1 MYQAFFGL
9 NGKPF
14 QITPDP
20 TFYFASKGHSRALAF
35 LEYGLHQREGFI
47 VITGDVGAGKTTLLR
62 GLLRTI
68 DQRNIV
74 AAQIVSTQVDAN
86 DLIRMVVDAFGVPV
100 RSTLKSDLLAALHS
114 YFQALH
120 TQGKRALLVID
131 EIQNLSQGAIEEL
144 RMLSNFQSD
153 SGSLLQSFL
162 VGQPEFRQTMR
173 RPEMIQLNQRVIASY
188 HLGPLDEADTK
199 EYVLHRLRRVGWKD
213 NPHFAERVFERIHHY
228 TDGVPRKI
236 NTLCDRLLLWAYL
249 GERHNIELDD
259 LDQVASEFLAELNGP
274 AELGTVAPP
283 LTRINGAPEV
293 PNNLETAAGSLQ
305 KQLLGI
311 QDRVRFL
318 EDSFDGHQRAMKRVL
333 SLLASENNQ
342 DSSVQGSSDS

>member
-62 GLLRTI
+62 GLLRSL

-86 DLIRMVVDAFGVPV
+86 DLIRMVVDAFGIPV
-100 RSTLKSDLLAALHS
+100 RSTLKSDLLAALQS
-114 YFQALH
+114 YFKALH

-188 HLGPLDEADTK
+188 HLGPLDEADTQQ
-199 EYVLHRLRRVGWKD
+199 YVLHRLRRVGWKD
-213 NPHFAERVFERIHHY
+213 NPHFAEQTFERIHHY

-249 GERHNIELDD
+249 SERHNIGLDD
-259 LDQVASEFLAELNGP
+259 LDQVAGEFVAELNGP
-274 AELGTVAPP
+274 PQLGAIEPP
-283 LTRINGAPEV
+283 PTKINGAPEV
-293 PNNLETAAGSLQ
+293 LNNSETAAGSVQ

-318 EDSFDGHQRAMKRVL
+318 EDSFDGQQRAMKRVL
-333 SLLASENNQ
+333 SLLASETNQ
-342 DSSVQGSSDS
+342 DSSVQGSSGS